1 MAKKSTK
8 SARAGDTRRDGL
20 VDMGTTST
28 HLTVVRA
35 QMRHAC
41 ERARS
46 RAYDGVEFV
55 KRGIIGHWDT
65 ARARRGPDDDVR

>member
-35 QMRHAC
+35 QMRRAC
-41 ERARS
+41 ERA
-46 RAYDGVEFV
+46 V
-55 KRGIIGHWDT
+55 
-65 ARARRGPDDDVR
+65 VRMMALNS